1 MSHYT
6 KERNI
11 ITFTIDG
18 TNGNYKFDLATCQFF
33 GLKGTPI
40 KTCQKKTEIR
50 RMLHNSHN
58 YHGGWS
64 NLERVLYT
72 MFDYAYTSFYPRYL
86 ESIKGAERLDAIDFT
101 ADIWS
106 IDDFAYI
113 NANFNYLNRFIQNEC
128 EGEQSQFRMHNFTN
142 YVEFEKAKKELGGLA
157 EQITPE
163 MYSSVKRCLPNITK
177 EEWSVAIY
185 YLVRGK
191 YWEYHHQSLQ
201 TLCEYITT
209 CRAMD
214 KEPQKNNNFMREYVE
229 TMREYELRRKEFDDK
244 KLRNNYELHK
254 SAFEFEYGNFVIVLP
269 KSAQDIVNEGA
280 NMHHC
285 VGSYVNR
292 VVSNTTYIVFVR
304 HKDTPNECYLTCQVS
319 TEGDIQQYYLA
330 YDRTIHTTE
339 DIEFKNAFQ
348 NHLKANWQ
356 N

>member
-11 ITFTIDG
+11 ITFVIDG
-18 TNGNYKFDLATCQFF
+18 TNGNYKFDLSNGQFF

-50 RMLHNSHN
+50 RMLHNSTN
-58 YHGGWS
+58 YHNGWS
-64 NLERVLYT
+64 NLERVLYN
-72 MFDYAYTSFYPRYL
+72 MFDYGYTSSYPRFL
-86 ESIKGAERLDAIDFT
+86 NMLKGAERLDAIDFT
-101 ADIWS
+101 ADIW
-106 IDDFAYI
+106 DVNDFAYI
-113 NANFNYLNRFIQNEC
+113 NANFNHLNRFIQSEC
-128 EGEQSQFRMHNFTN
+128 EGEQSQFRMNNFIN

-163 MYSSVKRCLPNITK
+163 IYRAVKNSLPNITK
-177 EEWSVAIY
+177 EEWVVAIY

-191 YWEYHHQSLQ
+191 YWEYHRHSL
-201 TLCEYITT
+201 TNLIEYITT
-209 CRAMD
+209 CRAME

-229 TMREYELRRKEFDDK
+229 TMREYELRRQEFDDK
-244 KLRNNYELHK
+244 KLRDNYELHK
-254 SAFEFEYGNFVIVLP
+254 SAFEFEYGNFTIVLP
-269 KSAQDIVNEGA
+269 KSAQDIVNEGT

-285 VGSYVNR
+285 VGSYVHR
-292 VVSNTTYIVFVR
+292 VVSNSTYIVFVR

-330 YDRTIHTTE
+330 YDRNIHTTE

>member
-18 TNGNYKFDLATCQFF
+18 VNGNYKLDLATCQFF

-40 KTCQKKTEIR
+40 KTCKKKTEIR

-64 NLERVLYT
+64 NLERVLYI
-72 MFDYAYTSFYPRYL
+72 MFDYVHTSSYPRYL
-86 ESIKGAERLDAIDFT
+86 ECIKGAERLDAIDFT
-101 ADIWS
+101 ADIWD
-106 IDDFAYI
+106 INDFAYI
-113 NANFNYLNRFIQNEC
+113 NTNFNFLNRFIQNEC
-128 EGEQSQFRMHNFTN
+128 EGEQSQFRIHNFMN

-163 MYSSVKRCLPNITK
+163 MYRGMKNCLPSITK

-191 YWEYHHQSLQ
+191 YWEYHYQNLQ
-201 TLCEYITT
+201 TLCEYLTT
-209 CRAMD
+209 CRAME
-214 KEPQKNNNFMREYVE
+214 KEPQKVNNFMREYVE

-254 SAFEFEYGNFVIVLP
+254 SAFEFEHGNFVIVLP
-269 KSAQDIVNEGA
+269 KSAQDIVNEGV

-348 NHLKANWQ
+348 THLKANWQ